1 MRRRAG
7 RGEPEPLVQIP
18 VWGAIEPLLDE
29 GPAPAG
35 TDQLLEGLNAEQRK
49 AVMHG
54 DGPLLVVAGAG
65 TGKTSVITR
74 RIAWLIATK
83 RARPSEIL
91 ALTFTDQAADEMQV
105 RVDQLVPYG
114 YTDTAISTFHAF
126 GDRLIREF
134 ALELGLPSDVRVFSR
149 PETVVFLREHVF
161 ELGLDEYR
169 PLGDPTKFLDALAT
183 LFSRAKD
190 EDVSPDAFLAHAE
203 GLAAQATQAV
213 TAAEAAAAEAAGVDP
228 DPAAA
233 LAEEAR
239 KRGELAR
246 AYGVYQRLLAANGA
260 VDFGDQVSLA
270 LRLLRES
277 PSAREQ
283 VQERF
288 KYVLVD
294 EFQDTNRAQAELVAL
309 VAQRHRNVTV
319 VGDDDQSIYK
329 FRGAAISNILEFRE
343 RYRNAKV
350 VVLRRNYRS
359 RGPILDASYRLV
371 RHNDPDRL
379 EVRAGIVK
387 KLVAER
393 GSDGAPAVRHE
404 AFASGAEEA
413 DWIAAD
419 IARRVREGG
428 APRDVAILVRANAAA
443 DPVLRSLNLEGIPW
457 RFSGTSGLYAR
468 PEVRLLLSF
477 LRAVADPNASTDIY
491 GLAASELYGMGG
503 EDLVNIV
510 NMARR
515 RNRSVFEILEELGRQ
530 PGILRL
536 TPDTRSR
543 AARLVEDLRA
553 YIALAHERPAGEVL
567 YAFLRGSGWLKRLA
581 ETESVA
587 AEEALSNIARFFD
600 IVRAQS
606 SLLADDRAVFF
617 ARHLQTLIQAGDDPP
632 TADIDPDA
640 DAVAVMTV
648 HKAKGLEFPVVY
660 LPGLVTGR
668 FPATGR
674 REQLALPV
682 ELVNETLPEGDY
694 QLQEER
700 RLFYVGM
707 TRARDELILSH
718 AADYGGQRA
727 RRVSPFVLEAL
738 DLPVAAGATGSG
750 AASTTPL
757 ERLAANQRPEP
768 SPVAHRS
775 RDGEPLL
782 LSFYAVDDY
791 LTCPLKYKFGHVLR
805 VPLAPHHSL
814 IYGSALHAAVSEFHK
829 RHARGDLMSEDDLVA
844 SFVAAWRSEGFLSR
858 EHEEAR
864 LDAGRASL
872 RRFREEQ
879 LRPGAIIP
887 TYVEREFSFLL
898 DGDRVR
904 GRYDRVDIIPRDGS
918 APEVLAA
925 AYDERR
931 RLRWGRGGR
940 RRAHH
945 VHVSRTRGDHG
956 LQVVRRPR
964 PGEGSPAGEGVAPAL
979 DLRDGLRGDDRP
991 PSGRGR
997 AELPRDRPGRDRAR
1011 GPQADRQGTR
1021 VHPHGGD
1028 RDPRPG
1034 IRREAGPARVH
1045 LVRLPG
1051 DLPVQR
1057 GPLSHGTAVG
1067 RLEGGARRRPG
1078 RVLSRC
1084 RPRGRQPRRP
1094 GCHPGRGGGP
1104 CLHGPTVRDRPA
1116 AQACV
1121 DPDRGR
1127 GADAAGLPR
1136 RERHL
1141 RDGQ

>member
-1 MRRRAG
+1 MPPGKPHVRRRSAARSG
-7 RGEPEPLVQIP
+7 PAPLVQIP
-18 VWGAIEPLLDE
+18 VWGAVD
-29 GPAPAG
+29 APADSGPVPEG
-35 TDQLLEGLNAEQRK
+35 TDQLLEGLNPEQRR
-49 AVMHG
+49 AVMHP

-65 TGKTSVITR
+65 TGKTQVITR

-114 YTDTAISTFHAF
+114 YTDSAISTFHAF
-126 GDRLIREF
+126 GDRLVREF
-134 ALELGLPSDVRVFSR
+134 ALELGLPTDVRVFSR
-149 PETVVFLREHVF
+149 PETVVFLREHLF

-190 EDVSPDAFLAHAE
+190 EDVSPEAFLAHAARLRSE
-203 GLAAQATQAV
+203 AESAAG
-213 TAAEAAAAEAAGVDP
+213 AADADPDVAAAAVEEAA
-228 DPAAA
+228 
-233 LAEEAR
+233 R
-239 KRGELAR
+239 RGELAG
-246 AYGVYQRLLAANGA
+246 AYAVYQRLLAEHGA
-260 VDFGDQVSLA
+260 IDFGDQVSLA

-277 PSAREQ
+277 PSAREH
-283 VQERF
+283 VQARF
-288 KYVLVD
+288 RHVLVD

-359 RGPILDASYRLV
+359 RAPILDAAYRLV

-393 GSDGAPAVRHE
+393 TTVGAPAVRHE
-404 AFASGAEEA
+404 AFATGAEEA
-413 DWIAAD
+413 DWITAD
-419 IARRVREGG
+419 IARRIRDG
-428 APRDVAILVRANAAA
+428 ASPRDVAILVRANAAA

-477 LRAVADPNASTDIY
+477 LRAVADPNASVDVY
-491 GLAASELYGMGG
+491 GLAASDLYGLGG
-503 EDLVNIV
+503 EDLTGIV

-536 TPDTRSR
+536 SAETRAS
-543 AARLVEDLRA
+543 AAKLVEDLRA

-581 ETESVA
+581 ATETVA
-587 AEEALSNIARFFD
+587 AEEELSNIARFFD
-600 IVRAQS
+600 IVRSQS
-606 SLLADDRAVFF
+606 ALLADDRAVFF

-674 REQLALPV
+674 REPLALPL

-707 TRARDELILSH
+707 TRARDELVLSH

-738 DLPVAAGATGSG
+738 DLPVAAGASG
-750 AASTTPL
+750 VGAKATSPL
-757 ERLAANQRPEP
+757 ERITSQQRPEA
-768 SPVAHRS
+768 SPAAPRS
-775 RDGEPLL
+775 KGDEPLS
-782 LSFYAVDDY
+782 LSFYAIDDY
-791 LTCPLKYKFGHVLR
+791 LTCPLKYKYAHLLR
-805 VPLAPHHSL
+805 VPLAPHHSI

-829 RHARGDLMSEDDLVA
+829 RHARGEVMSEDELWA
-844 SFVAAWRSEGFLSR
+844 AFIAAWRSEGFLSR
-858 EHEEAR
+858 DHEEAR
-864 LDAGRASL
+864 LEAGRASL

-879 LRPGAIIP
+879 LVPGAVIP
-887 TYVEREFSFLL
+887 AYVEREFSFLL

-904 GRYDRVDIIPRDGS
+904 GRYDRVDIIPRD
-918 APEVLAA
+918 A
-925 AYDERR
+925 
-931 RLRWGRGGR
+931 
-940 RRAHH
+940 
-945 VHVSRTRGDHG
+945 T
-956 LQVVRRPR
+956 
-964 PGEGSPAGEGVAPAL
+964 AGE
-979 DLRDGLRGDDRP
+979 
-991 PSGRGR
+991 
-997 AELPRDRPGRDRAR
+997 
-1011 GPQADRQGTR
+1011 T
-1021 VHPHGGD
+1021 
-1028 RDPRPG
+1028 
-1034 IRREAGPARVH
+1034 
-1045 LVRLPG
+1045 
-1051 DLPVQR
+1051 
-1057 GPLSHGTAVG
+1057 
-1067 RLEGGARRRPG
+1067 GA
-1078 RVLSRC
+1078 
-1084 RPRGRQPRRP
+1084 
-1094 GCHPGRGGGP
+1094 
-1104 CLHGPTVRDRPA
+1104 TA
-1116 AQACV
+1116 AQAAHPV
-1121 DPDRGR
+1121 DDGAIADVVEPTLFSYPERVVITDYKSSDVRDPAKARQRAKESLQLSIYAMGYEAMTGRLPDAVALSFLESGLVGTAPVDRKR
-1127 GADAAGLPR
+1127 IDKARDSIRTAAAGIR
-1136 RERHL
+1136 AREFEAKPNHMACTYCAFREICPASVV
-1141 RDGQ
+1141 R